1 MKNKRMLPVA
11 TLSFLLL
18 LPLASSAQP
27 AASAAATDV
36 YHVMFVKATPGQAA
50 ALAEQLKQVDP
61 DDPMGSHF
69 LLLRHVEGD
78 DWDYCLVQHLGTE
91 ATVEAGPVPATPAG
105 PPAQAWHDDT
115 FVQGPTWAEFSRE
128 MGFADGPAGSVYLV
142 GVHRAV
148 PGHRTELLDALN
160 QSDPESKIAGRVT
173 LVHIDGAQ
181 WHMFSLD
188 RYDSWTD
195 FASDRTANAG
205 ASEGWLEIREHSA
218 FHRDTLTERV
228 R

>member
-1 MKNKRMLPVA
+1 MNNKKILPVIA
-11 TLSFLLL
+11 LSLLL
-18 LPLASSAQP
+18 VLPLASEAQP
-27 AASAAATDV
+27 AAPAATDV

-50 ALAEQLKQVDP
+50 ALAEQLKQVDS
-61 DDPMGSHF
+61 DDPMASHF

-91 ATVEAGPVPATPAG
+91 TSIEAGPFPPTPAG
-105 PPAQAWHDDT
+105 PPTQAWHDDT
-115 FVQGPTWAEFSRE
+115 FVQGPTWTEFSRE
-128 MGFADGPAGSVYLV
+128 MGLTDGPAGSVYLV

-148 PGHRTELLDALN
+148 PGHRTQLLEALD
-160 QSDPESKIAGRVT
+160 QSDPESKITGHVT
-173 LVHIDGAQ
+173 LAHIEGAQ

-188 RYDSWTD
+188 RYDSWPD
-195 FASDRTANAG
+195 FAADRVANSSG
-205 ASEGWLEIREHSA
+205 GEGWLEVREHSA